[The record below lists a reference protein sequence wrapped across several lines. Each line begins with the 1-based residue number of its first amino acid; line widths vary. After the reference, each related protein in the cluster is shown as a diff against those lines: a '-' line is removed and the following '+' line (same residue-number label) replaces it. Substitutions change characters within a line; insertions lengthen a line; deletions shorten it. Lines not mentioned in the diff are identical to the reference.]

1 MALLSNSK
9 TSFDTSGKTTK
20 ENLGDVIS
28 NISPFETPF
37 MSSIK
42 KVSTSST
49 KVEWLKDSLASPVA
63 NNAQLEGEVY
73 SATSQ
78 SDVTRLNNNTQI
90 SAKSFAVSGTQDSVQ
105 SAGLATMSAYLLAKN
120 AKVLKNDIETSIF
133 QNGAKNAGNATT
145 ARQSAGLNCWL
156 GTNTSAGT
164 GGADPTA
171 LEGANAR
178 TDASAGNLRALTET
192 LLKAVSKSV
201 WDNGGN
207 ADTIYVGSANTQV
220 ISTSFTGGATKQV
233 QTPDKT
239 IVGAVDVY
247 IGDFASYNVV
257 PARHMRARDALV
269 IDHSLW
275 EMAEL
280 RPYKVEELAKTGDNR
295 QYLLTTEWSLCAKN
309 EAGNGGIYDLS

>member
-1 MALLSNSK
+1 MCIR
-9 TSFDTSGKTTK
+9 D
-20 ENLGDVIS
+20 
-28 NISPFETPF
+28 
-37 MSSIK
+37 
-42 KVSTSST
+42 
-49 KVEWLKDSLASPVA
+49 
-63 NNAQLEGEVY
+63 
-73 SATSQ
+73 
-78 SDVTRLNNNTQI
+78 R
-90 SAKSFAVSGTQDSVQ
+90 
-105 SAGLATMSAYLLAKN
+105 
-120 AKVLKNDIETSIF
+120 
-133 QNGAKNAGNATT
+133 
-145 ARQSAGLNCWL
+145 
-156 GTNTSAGT
+156 
-164 GGADPTA
+164 
-171 LEGANAR
+171 
-178 TDASAGNLRALTET
+178 
-192 LLKAVSKSV
+192 LKAVSKSV

-207 ADTIYVGSANTQV
+207 ADTIYVGSANKQV

-247 IGDFASYNVV
+247 VGDFSTYNVV

>member
-9 TSFDTSGKTTK
+9 TSFDTAGKTTK

-37 MSSIK
+37 MSSVK

-49 KVEWLKDSLASPVA
+49 KVEWLKDGLATPVA

-90 SAKSFAVSGTQDSVQ
+90 SAKSFAVTGTQDAQDS
-105 SAGLATMSAYLLAKN
+105 SGLATMSAYLLAKN

-133 QNGAKNAGNATT
+133 QNGAKNGGGAST
-145 ARQSAGLNCWL
+145 ARVSAGINTWL
-156 GTNTSAGT
+156 GTNTDAGT
-164 GGADPTA
+164 GGADPSA
-171 LEGANAR
+171 LDGAQVR
-178 TDASAGNLRALTET
+178 TDASTSNRRALSET
-192 LLKAVSKSV
+192 LLKTVSKSV
-201 WDNGGN
+201 WDNGGS
-207 ADTIYVGSANTQV
+207 ADTIYVGSANKQL

-233 QTPDKT
+233 QSDTKA
-239 IVGAVDVY
+239 IVGAVDIYV
-247 IGDFASYNVV
+247 GDFSTYSVI

-309 EAGNGGIYDLS
+309 EAGNGGIYDLT